1 MLLRVLARL
10 RRAEIGPLLA
20 YLGVSF
26 LYFGRPVAAH
36 PGRLLVGHG
45 PDPGIFV
52 WSLAWWPHALLHDQ
66 NPIYTSAIWA
76 PDGLDL
82 AWVASAPTLS
92 YALAPVTLA
101 AGPIVAYDVAA
112 ILLPALAAWSAY
124 LLCRYLTGALWP
136 SLAGGYLFGFS
147 AFVLGHEEG
156 HLHLTSVFLVP
167 LIALVVVRYLHGRL
181 DGVGLA
187 ARLGILLA
195 LQLGLSTELFTTV
208 TLALAISL
216 ALASVLMPAA
226 RSRLRRIPFPLA
238 AGYGVALLL
247 ASPLVYY
254 LLTDFH
260 SASVNPTDAS
270 VDLASLVVPTRLI
283 AIGGSWAVGST
294 AHFPTG
300 PVEQAAYLGVP
311 TLAIMA
317 LYLRRAQAPVA
328 RFFIAALCITL
339 VAALGDELHVD
350 GHRLVPLPW
359 RLVSSLPVFDNVL
372 PVRFS
377 LYLALV
383 AAVVVALWAAGE
395 RRRIVRIALPALAV
409 LALIP
414 DLALSVWQEPVTTPA
429 FFRARQYVNCI
440 ARGDNVLVIPYGGE
454 EPLVWQA
461 RSGFWFRMA
470 EGAVTPTPPAGF
482 AGTTVI
488 RLTNDDV
495 RLGDGSTVR
504 DVARAKGVGTI
515 LVYAEDP
522 WPWPQVLAGIASPRR
537 VGGMLLYPI
546 SSGLATDPACRSD

>member
-1 MLLRVLARL
+1 
-10 RRAEIGPLLA
+10 
-20 YLGVSF
+20 
-26 LYFGRPVAAH
+26 
-36 PGRLLVGHG
+36 
-45 PDPGIFV
+45 
-52 WSLAWWPHALLHDQ
+52 
-66 NPIYTSAIWA
+66 
-76 PDGLDL
+76 
-82 AWVASAPTLS
+82 
-92 YALAPVTLA
+92 
-101 AGPIVAYDVAA
+101 
-112 ILLPALAAWSAY
+112 
-124 LLCRYLTGALWP
+124 
-136 SLAGGYLFGFS
+136 GGYLFGFS

-350 GHRLVPLPW
+350 G
-359 RLVSSLPVFDNVL
+359 
-372 PVRFS
+372 
-377 LYLALV
+377 
-383 AAVVVALWAAGE
+383 
-395 RRRIVRIALPALAV
+395 
-409 LALIP
+409 
-414 DLALSVWQEPVTTPA
+414 
-429 FFRARQYVNCI
+429 
-440 ARGDNVLVIPYGGE
+440 
-454 EPLVWQA
+454 
-461 RSGFWFRMA
+461 
-470 EGAVTPTPPAGF
+470 
-482 AGTTVI
+482 
-488 RLTNDDV
+488 
-495 RLGDGSTVR
+495 
-504 DVARAKGVGTI
+504 
-515 LVYAEDP
+515 
-522 WPWPQVLAGIASPRR
+522 
-537 VGGMLLYPI
+537 
-546 SSGLATDPACRSD
+546 